1 MDHPPGQ
8 SDVDRAYPGVQS
20 GPPITVFDGSTF
32 TLQDLDGINGTNL
45 VYDS

>member
-1 MDHPPGQ
+1 VYGWA
-8 SDVDRAYPGVQS
+8 VKGVNTFQA